1 MYRAQP
7 PPRKYEEYAYVLDFN
22 SRGKSS
28 TVRGREGI
36 IVTAI
41 GEDRL
46 TLLEVL
52 GIPNSTFEI
61 GEKIYIGKDGRTKV
75 LSVLGKMEYDKISSS
90 AQSELQTVVQTIVTA
105 IGEDRLTLL
114 EILGIPNTTFEIGE
128 KIYIGKD
135 GRTKVLSVLGKME
148 YDKISSSAQSELPT
162 VVQTIVTANESKF
175 VEYLN
180 NARPLTPRIHALEL
194 IPGIGKTYM
203 KTMLEEREKKKFES
217 YQDLQDRVGFKDPVK
232 HISERIMDEIT
243 GESRMNLF
251 VKR

>member
-28 TVRGREGI
+28 TVRGRDGI
-36 IVTAI
+36 II
-41 GEDRL
+41 
-46 TLLEVL
+46 
-52 GIPNSTFEI
+52 
-61 GEKIYIGKDGRTKV
+61 
-75 LSVLGKMEYDKISSS
+75 
-90 AQSELQTVVQTIVTA
+90 TA

-114 EILGIPNTTFEIGE
+114 EILGITNSTFEVGE
-128 KIYIGKD
+128 KIYIGKE
-135 GRTKVLSVLGKME
+135 GRTKVQSVLGKME
-148 YDKISSSAQSELPT
+148 YNKISSSAQSELDS
-162 VVQTIVTANESKF
+162 VVENIVTNNESKF

-180 NARPLTPRIHALEL
+180 KAQPLTPRIHALEL

-217 YQDLQDRVGFKDPVK
+217 YQDLQERVGFKEPIK
-232 HISERIMDEIT
+232 HISERILDEIT

>member
-1 MYRAQP
+1 VGYFILHREQHS
-7 PPRKYEEYAYVLDFN
+7 PRKYEEHAYVLDYN

-28 TVRGREGI
+28 TVKGRDGI

-46 TLLEVL
+46 TILEIL
-52 GIPNSTFEI
+52 GVPNSTFEI
-61 GEKIYIGKDGRTKV
+61 GEKIYIGKEGRTKV
-75 LSVLGKMEYDKISSS
+75 LSVLGKLDYEHVSSS
-90 AQSELQTVVQTIVTA
+90 AQTELETVVENIVT
-105 IGEDRLTLL
+105 E
-114 EILGIPNTTFEIGE
+114 
-128 KIYIGKD
+128 
-135 GRTKVLSVLGKME
+135 
-148 YDKISSSAQSELPT
+148 
-162 VVQTIVTANESKF
+162 NESRF

-180 NARPLTPRIHALEL
+180 KAQPLTPRIHALEL

-203 KTMLEEREKKKFES
+203 KIMLEERDKKIFES
-217 YQDLQDRVGFKDPVK
+217 YDDLQERVGFKEPIK

>member
-1 MYRAQP
+1 MSRAQT

-36 IVTAI
+36 IITAI

-46 TLLEVL
+46 TLLEIL

-61 GEKIYIGKDGRTKV
+61 GEKIYIGKEGRTKV
-75 LSVLGKMEYDKISSS
+75 QSVLGKMDYDRISSS
-90 AQSELQTVVQTIVTA
+90 AQSEL
-105 IGEDRLTLL
+105 E
-114 EILGIPNTTFEIGE
+114 
-128 KIYIGKD
+128 
-135 GRTKVLSVLGKME
+135 SVIE
-148 YDKISSSAQSELPT
+148 N
-162 VVQTIVTANESKF
+162 IVTANEEKF
-175 VEYLN
+175 ITYLN
-180 NARPLTPRIHALEL
+180 NAQPLTPRIHALEL

-203 KTMLEEREKKKFES
+203 KTMLEEREKQKFES
-217 YQDLQDRVGFKDPVK
+217 YQDLQDRVGFKEPIK
-232 HISERIMDEIT
+232 HISERILDEIT

>member
-1 MYRAQP
+1 MYRAHP

-22 SRGKSS
+22 PRGKSS
-28 TVRGREGI
+28 TVRGRDGI
-36 IVTAI
+36 IITAI

-46 TLLEVL
+46 TLLELL
-52 GIPNSTFEI
+52 GVPNSSFEV
-61 GEKIYIGKDGRTKV
+61 GERLYIGKEGRTKI
-75 LSVLGKMEYDKISSS
+75 LSVLGKMDYEHVSSS
-90 AQSELQTVVQTIVTA
+90 AQSELRGVVEKIVT
-105 IGEDRLTLL
+105 
-114 EILGIPNTTFEIGE
+114 
-128 KIYIGKD
+128 
-135 GRTKVLSVLGKME
+135 
-148 YDKISSSAQSELPT
+148 Q
-162 VVQTIVTANESKF
+162 NETKF

-217 YQDLQDRVGFKDPVK
+217 YQDLQDRVGFKDPIK
-232 HISERIMDEIT
+232 HITERIMDEIT

>member
-1 MYRAQP
+1 MYRAQSS
-7 PPRKYEEYAYVLDFN
+7 PRKYEEYAYVLDFN
-22 SRGKSS
+22 PRGKSS

-46 TLLEVL
+46 TLLEIL
-52 GIPNSTFEI
+52 GIPNSAFEI

-90 AQSELQTVVQTIVTA
+90 AQSELSTVVQTIVT
-105 IGEDRLTLL
+105 
-114 EILGIPNTTFEIGE
+114 
-128 KIYIGKD
+128 
-135 GRTKVLSVLGKME
+135 V
-148 YDKISSSAQSELPT
+148 
-162 VVQTIVTANESKF
+162 NESKF